1 LAEQVTSEGEQTA
14 GGRRFDPRRVYVAL
28 IFVPFFYILV
38 RYLPSAAFFALVTI
52 VSLLALGEFY
62 SLHFQGQRAPLGMGI
77 GLAGGMLLLTAL
89 QWPEV
94 LSDRAVLVATLMAA
108 VLYRLVGHRPIK
120 ESLTDAAVLTFGV
133 VYVVLTLGH
142 LLLTRA
148 LPNGEFL
155 IFFVVLVTWAADTGA
170 YYVGTA
176 VGRHKL
182 APVISPHKTVEG
194 LLGGIGLAMVGAVAA
209 QAWFLPALSLVDC
222 LAVGFILSLAGVL
235 GDLTESA
242 MKRSAGVKD
251 SGWLLPAHGGMLDR
265 LDSLLFT
272 APVFYYYMVF
282 VKS

>member
-1 LAEQVTSEGEQTA
+1 LAEQVTSEGEGSTA
-14 GGRRFDPRRVYVAL
+14 GRRFDPRRVYVAL
-28 IFVPFFYILV
+28 IFVPLFYVLV
-38 RYLPSAAFFALVTI
+38 RYLPPAAFFVLITI
-52 VSLLALGEFY
+52 AALLALGEFY
-62 SLHFQGQRAPLGMGI
+62 SLHFQGERPPVGMGI
-77 GLAGGMLLLTAL
+77 GLAGGILLLTSL
-89 QWPEV
+89 QWRSV
-94 LSDRAVLVATLMAA
+94 VSDRAVLVATLIVV
-108 VLYRLVGHRPIK
+108 VLYRLAGHRPIK
-120 ESLTDAAVLTFGV
+120 ESLIDAAVLIFGV
-133 VYVVLTLGH
+133 VYVALTLGH

-194 LLGGIGLAMVGAVAA
+194 LLGGIGLAVVAALAA
-209 QAWFLPALSLVDC
+209 QAWFLPIFSFLDC
-222 LAVGFILSLAGVL
+222 LSVGLILSLAGLL

-272 APVFYYYMVF
+272 APVFYYYMVLF
-282 VKS
+282 KT